1 MILSGQ
7 FCCEPMTSLKIF
19 FIHLKKP
26 NAYMTGEKERV
37 IIDSVSKKKESR
49 ESHLTRNLLLI
60 CLAKGMKLFYEMSIS
75 SKEK

>member
-1 MILSGQ
+1 
-7 FCCEPMTSLKIF
+7 
-19 FIHLKKP
+19 
-26 NAYMTGEKERV
+26 MTGEKERV

-75 SKEK
+75 SKEKWLAFLVIGK